1 MIVCSGHTCASQDE
15 LFAHFNEHHDDLDAA
30 KEGGLE
36 VGDGGWK
43 HAQKKKKLMMTSAA
57 SSASASASTLTPMA
71 SGLSSAGPSG
81 GGLGGGASS
90 VSVQAS
96 NRRPPQL
103 QHGCPVCHK
112 KFLLKKNLLSHIKRY
127 HEDEGKVGQYHCT
140 ICRSGH
146 KLNFFPVCY
155 CVENTVVHD
164 FNGH

>member
-1 MIVCSGHTCASQDE
+1 MIVCSGDTCPPQDE

-43 HAQKKKKLMMTSAA
+43 HAQKKKKLMMTS
-57 SSASASASTLTPMA
+57 SSATTSASTLTSMA
-71 SGLSSAGPSG
+71 SGLSSGASG
-81 GGLGGGASS
+81 GGLGGASS

-146 KLNFFPVCY
+146 KLNLFMFAFVLKVSLICLE
-155 CVENTVVHD
+155 ENH
-164 FNGH
+164 